1 MEDLEEDL
9 ENLRPQK
16 NKKTKKKE
24 AGKLKRPEKRIKMSS
39 FIDDEAIEVSDES
52 DQGDAES
59 MFSFFKLYF
68 FIKYLDNFIND
79 FICLS
84 VNF

>member
-9 ENLRPQK
+9 ENLKPQK
-16 NKKTKKKE
+16 IKKSKKKE
-24 AGKLKRPEKRIKMSS
+24 AEKVKRPEKRIKLSS

-59 MFSFFKLYF
+59 KFSIYF
-68 FIKYLDNFIND
+68 
-79 FICLS
+79 
-84 VNF
+84 